1 MVVAIYKMNSDI
13 RLEGALDV
21 HLLGRLLVCS
31 ELSVDS
37 SDTLFDKLEAGGTAV
52 EVEVEVEVEV
62 GCLAEVDSLSASS
75 TKRSSEDGFVVYLIW
90 DLVDW
95 ATELIFLVGDGIY

>member
-1 MVVAIYKMNSDI
+1 M
-13 RLEGALDV
+13 DV

-31 ELSVDS
+31 ELSLDS
-37 SDTLFDKLEAGGTAV
+37 SDTLFDKFEVGGTV
-52 EVEVEVEVEV
+52 VEVEVEVEV
-62 GCLAEVDSLSASS
+62 GCVAEVDSLSASS

>member
-1 MVVAIYKMNSDI
+1 M
-13 RLEGALDV
+13 DV
-21 HLLGRLLVCS
+21 PLLGRLLVCS
-31 ELSVDS
+31 ELSLDS
-37 SDTLFDKLEAGGTAV
+37 SDTLFDKFEVGGTV
-52 EVEVEVEVEV
+52 VEVEVEVEV
-62 GCLAEVDSLSASS
+62 GCVAEVDSLSASS